1 MSEARGPKTE
11 QACGVCAAD
20 IGRRRFL
27 RLAAL
32 AAGGAAA
39 AALGGKPALAQ
50 TSKQAASYRDS
61 PNGGQRCADCRHFNA
76 GSRTCRIVEGPISPN
91 GWCRFF
97 QRAGSRG
104 GY

>member
-1 MSEARGPKTE
+1 MSKAPHGP
-11 QACGVCAAD
+11 A

-32 AAGGAAA
+32 ALGGAAA
-39 AALGGKPALAQ
+39 AGLAGGRAAAQ
-50 TSKQAASYRDS
+50 QSKQTAGYQSS
-61 PNGGQRCADCRHFNA
+61 PNGGQRCADCRYFRA
-76 GSRTCRIVEGPISPN
+76 SSRTCQIVAGEISPN

-97 QRAGSRG
+97 AGQRSRG

>member
-1 MSEARGPKTE
+1 MSKSSYDQPRA
-11 QACGVCAAD
+11 

-32 AAGGAAA
+32 AFGGAALVGLGGRPA
-39 AALGGKPALAQ
+39 AAQ
-50 TSKQAASYRDS
+50 QSKQAAGYQNA
-61 PNGGQRCADCRHFNA
+61 PNGGQRCADCRYFRA
-76 GSRTCRIVEGPISPN
+76 SSRTCQLVAGEISPN

-97 QRAGSRG
+97 ARVRTRG